1 MIERLPADVTLDEL
15 QSLMDEG
22 ALTAEELVYQCLDAV
37 AERSG
42 GPQGLNAIIEVNPDA
57 AAIAAVLDQERKAG
71 RVRGPLHG
79 IPVVLKDN
87 IDTGDHQHTSA
98 GSLALAAHYAARDA
112 HLVRRLRHAGA
123 VILGKAGMTEWA
135 NFMTEG
141 MPNGYSS
148 RGGQVL
154 NACGPFDAGGSSSGS
169 ASAVSGELAPL
180 AVGTETSGSILSPAS
195 QQGVVGLKPTL
206 GYVSRSGI
214 IPIAHSQDTAGPIA
228 RSVRD
233 ALILLRAIVGGD
245 RRDPVSYLGES
256 HPLPRPEELEE
267 GALQGRRF
275 GVPRDY
281 LGDLPAPLAAGL
293 AKALQT
299 LQDLGATVVDPA
311 PIPSAGREWGEEVLF
326 YEFKADLNAYLG
338 HTGPDVPVHSLRE
351 LIFFN
356 ERNRRLLLRYGQTLL
371 LQSEATSGTLSDPA
385 YLRARRRDLRWSRQE
400 GIDHALAASRLDA
413 LLFPNNYGA
422 DIAARAG
429 YPSICVPAGVTSE
442 GVPFALTFCGT
453 AFAEAQLVR
462 FGYAYEQA
470 TRARAAM
477 PLRHRSPTKA

>member
-1 MIERLPADVTLDEL
+1 MACDEL
-15 QSLMDEG
+15 RPELTIEKAQTLFADG
-22 ALTAEELVYQCLDAV
+22 ALTSEDLVYLCLDAV
-37 AERSG
+37 AARNQ
-42 GPQGLNAIIEVNPDA
+42 GPQGLSAVLELNPHA
-57 AAIAAVLDQERKAG
+57 PAIAAVLDQERG
-71 RVRGPLHG
+71 SGHVRGPLHG
-79 IPVVLKDN
+79 IPVLLKDN
-87 IDTGDHQHTSA
+87 IDTADHLHTSA

-112 HLVRRLRHAGA
+112 HLVRRLRQAGA

-169 ASAVSGELAPL
+169 ASAVSGELTPL

-195 QQGVVGLKPTL
+195 QQGVVGIKPTL

-214 IPIAHSQDTAGPIA
+214 VPIAHSQDTAGPMA

-233 ALILLRAIVGGD
+233 ALLLLRAMIGGD
-245 RRDPVSYLGES
+245 RRDPITFLGAA
-256 HPLPRPEELEE
+256 HPLPDAHELRAD
-267 GALQGRRF
+267 ALK
-275 GVPRDY
+275 GVRLGVARDY
-281 LGDLPAPLAAGL
+281 LGDLPEPLAAGFQE
-293 AKALQT
+293 ALKSIEA
-299 LQDLGATVVDPA
+299 LGATVVDPA

-338 HTGPDVPVHSLRE
+338 KTGPDVPVHSLRE

-356 ERNRRLLLRYGQTLL
+356 ERNRRLMLRYGQTLL
-371 LQSEATSGTLSDPA
+371 LQSEATSGTLTDPA
-385 YLRARRRDLRWSRQE
+385 YLQGRRRDLVWSRQE
-400 GIDHALAASRLDA
+400 GIDHALTSLRLDA

-429 YPSICVPAGVTSE
+429 YPSICVPAGTTSQGE
-442 GVPFALTFCGT
+442 PFALTFCGT
-453 AFAEAQLVR
+453 AFAEARLVQ
-462 FGYAYEQA
+462 FAYAYEQA
-470 TRARAAM
+470 TNARLGM
-477 PLRHRSPTKA
+477 PLRHRKPA

>member
-1 MIERLPADVTLDEL
+1 MPIDHLPAEVTLENL
-15 QSLMDEG
+15 QSLMRDGSLSSQEI
-22 ALTAEELVYQCLDAV
+22 VYICLDSI
-37 AERSG
+37 AERNG
-42 GPQGLNAIIEVNPDA
+42 GPQGLNAIMEINPDA
-57 AAIAAVLDQERKAG
+57 PAIAAVLDEERKSG

-79 IPVVLKDN
+79 VPVILKDN
-87 IDTGDHQHTSA
+87 IDTGDHMHTSA

-112 HLVRRLRHAGA
+112 HLVRRLRRAGA

-169 ASAVSGELAPL
+169 ASAVSGELTPL

-195 QQGVVGLKPTL
+195 QQGVVGIKPTL
-206 GYVSRSGI
+206 GYVSRQGV

-228 RSVRD
+228 RTVRD
-233 ALILLRAIVGGD
+233 ALTLLRALTGGD
-245 RRDPVSYLGES
+245 RHDPITCLGHS
-256 HPLPRPEELEE
+256 HPLPLPDDLRPDALK
-267 GALQGRRF
+267 GARL
-275 GVPRDY
+275 GVPRNY
-281 LGDLPAPLAAGL
+281 LVDLPEPLAAGFEV
-293 AKALQT
+293 ALDELRQ
-299 LQDLGATVVDPA
+299 LGATLVDPA
-311 PIPSAGREWGEEVLF
+311 PIPSAGREWGDEVLF

-338 HTGPDVPVHSLRE
+338 HTGSDVPVHSLRE

-371 LQSEATSGTLSDPA
+371 LQAEATSGTLADPA
-385 YLRARRRDLRWSRQE
+385 YLRARRRDLIWARQE
-400 GIDHALAASRLDA
+400 GIDHTLSAHNLDA

-429 YPSICVPAGVTSE
+429 YPSICVPAGTTSQGE
-442 GVPFALTFCGT
+442 PFALTFCGT
-453 AFAEAQLVR
+453 AFAEAQLVQ
-462 FGYAYEQA
+462 FAYAYEQGTGA
-470 TRARAAM
+470 RARM
-477 PLRHRSPTKA
+477 PLRHHSPA